1 MSKNCFPK
9 TISFS
14 VAKGYEK
21 EVAHLNEQPNKS
33 RYILEL
39 IRKDMERQTID
50 NQILDIVRHTMQ
62 NLSNNTNIQ
71 KTNKQS
77 MDVNNSAQNFR
88 KKGVLSIVQE

>member
-21 EVAHLNEQPNKS
+21 EVVHLNEQPNKS

-71 KTNKQS
+71 KTNKQHG
-77 MDVNNSAQNFR
+77 DVNNSAQNFR